1 MHEMRRALPLL
12 LVLACGRSE
21 QDGAV
26 EQVEPASAATSSS
39 AQPDTRTQRMYTSRE
54 EHPLDELVREDAMG
68 LARVAN
74 PAAIA
79 VVGIDAAGAVTCNGK
94 GSEPNAPETAC
105 RDPRIALRW
114 KDTVSHHFQD
124 AVHQI
129 AGPPQ
134 TNARVDLLAR
144 NRVVRS
150 FNVSASN
157 QPKGCGGKGVVL
169 TQTHMTLDI
178 TCKGDTAVVR
188 WAIWRAFLTRECDA
202 GERRT
207 RATGPDLRCPMSKDD
222 EHAEVAEAG
231 IVKIDL
237 KTGEGETIELAAPG

>member
-1 MHEMRRALPLL
+1 MLF
-12 LVLACGRSE
+12 VLACGRSDSE
-21 QDGAV
+21 GAPEV
-26 EQVEPASAATSSS
+26 VEPASATPSSS
-39 AQPDTRTQRMYTSRE
+39 AAADATQPQPQPQRMYTSRE
-54 EHPLDELVREDAMG
+54 EHPLDELVREGALG
-68 LARVAN
+68 LARVVN
-74 PAAIA
+74 PAALD
-79 VVGIDAAGAVTCNGK
+79 VVGIDAAGAVTCNEK
-94 GSEPNAPETAC
+94 RSEPNAPGTAC
-105 RDPRIALRW
+105 RDPRIAFRW
-114 KDTVSHHFQD
+114 KDSVTHHFQD
-124 AVHQI
+124 AVHQLS
-129 AGPPQ
+129 GPAQ

-169 TQTHMTLDI
+169 AQSHMTVDI
-178 TCKGDTAVVR
+178 TCAGDTAVVR

-207 RATGPDLRCPMSKDD
+207 RAIGPDLRCPMSKDD

-237 KTGEGETIELAAPG
+237 ATGEGESIDLQRAG